1 MRRPVIKQ
9 LLLIV
14 GVLGLFMLTFLALQ
28 EKSIYDFTLGKI
40 STNYER
46 SGKGHTLKIQEVR
59 KPYVPLTREAIY
71 HWDGLLFKEIRDEGY
86 KQGSLYHKEKPA
98 FYPLFPFLWK
108 ISGIDSILII
118 FLNFILF
125 GIGLVLLQRS
135 LMKSDTHANLLYL
148 AIALLLPSAITYYLP
163 YAESVFL
170 LTLAVSIY
178 GIFKK
183 KYWIYAVGAFLF
195 TMTRPSSLMFIAALI
210 AADTILLFRHRDL
223 KHYIKD
229 LTPKLI
235 PCVVGFL
242 AVTGIQYLYTGS
254 FIAYF
259 ESTELWPTES
269 GFFNPIRDWSREGFG
284 MSVFSIFFLALPAI
298 IYLFVITLK
307 SLRKDWREKPILLF
321 NSEEDHKKEYLFLIS
336 LLFIAINLVYFSLT
350 CGNVINGFS
359 RYTLSVPFLYIILF
373 LLPDKLSKVS
383 LFKRILF
390 FVTCLCGLTVFLS
403 LVAYGEPHW
412 SMKSSGLFL
421 FLIISL
427 FLMLEEYFNVRQKW
441 IVLIILSLPCILW
454 QTYLFNM
461 YLTDA
466 WVFT

>member
-1 MRRPVIKQ
+1 MRIPFINQ
-9 LLLIV
+9 LVLIV
-14 GVLGLFMLTFLALQ
+14 GVLGLFILTFLVFQ
-28 EKSIYDFTLGKI
+28 EKLIYDSTLGKI

-46 SGKGHTLKIQEVR
+46 SGNGHTLKIQDVR
-59 KPYVPLTREAIY
+59 KPYVHLTREAIY

-98 FYPLFPFLWK
+98 FYPLFPFLWR

-118 FLNFILF
+118 FMNFILF
-125 GIGLVLLQRS
+125 GIGLVLLQRN
-135 LMKSDTHANLLYL
+135 LMKSDTHTNLLHL

-170 LTLAVSIY
+170 LTLAVAIY
-178 GIFKK
+178 GIFRK

-223 KHYIKD
+223 KHYLKD
-229 LTPKLI
+229 LMPKLG
-235 PCVVGFL
+235 PCIVGFL
-242 AVTGIQYLYTGS
+242 AVTGIQYIYTGS

-269 GFFNPIRDWSREGFG
+269 GFLNPIRDWSREGFG
-284 MSVFSIFFLALPAI
+284 MSVFSIFFLAIPAI
-298 IYLFVITLK
+298 VYLFVLSLK
-307 SLRKDWREKPILLF
+307 SLRKDCREEPIPFF
-321 NSEEDHKKEYLFLIS
+321 NSGENHKREYLFLIS
-336 LLFIAINLVYFSLT
+336 LLFIAINLVYFALT
-350 CGNVINGFS
+350 SGNVINGFY

-373 LLPDKLSKVS
+373 LLPAKLSKLS
-383 LFKRILF
+383 LFKRIAF
-390 FVTCLCGLTVFLS
+390 FATCLCGLAVFLS
-403 LVAYGEPHW
+403 LVAYGVPHW

-421 FLIISL
+421 FLIITC
-427 FLMLEEYFNVRQKW
+427 FLILEEYFNVRQKW
-441 IVLIILSLPCILW
+441 IILILISLPCIVW